1 MLSWLN
7 KHGNGLLERVK
18 LKSSLPAELPLL
30 LNLFHLLL
38 TIVSIDTRTL
48 EKHSN
53 VTINLFIRVK
63 I

>member
-18 LKSSLPAELPLL
+18 LKSFLPAELPLL
-30 LNLFHLLL
+30 LHLFHLLL